1 VRVAAVE
8 ALAHL
13 RGARAF
19 EILRG
24 VLGAQDA
31 DLNRAALLAVG
42 MTKRV
47 EALPQL
53 LLALDSP
60 DSATRLV
67 ALSALA
73 ELGLPDALPGIA
85 RATRDPDEGVRVA
98 ATGFLAAGADL
109 ATTNQ
114 LIALV
119 LDAPTKQPLI
129 RALAKPAA
137 DRCQAIL
144 SALSHADDASAGA
157 LVAALA
163 RMQNEE
169 SLATIRAAL
178 MLANDAARRA
188 AASALVAMQDSTSA
202 AQLSAAALSDADAEV
217 RRICAAALIR

>member
-1 VRVAAVE
+1 
-8 ALAHL
+8 
-13 RGARAF
+13 
-19 EILRG
+19 
-24 VLGAQDA
+24 VLGARDA

-53 LLALDSP
+53 LLALESA

-67 ALSALA
+67 ALSALS
-73 ELGLPDALPGIA
+73 ELALPDALPAIA
-85 RATRDPDEGVRVA
+85 RATGDPDEGVRVA
-98 ATGFLAAGADL
+98 ATGFLAAGSDL

-114 LIALV
+114 LIQLV
-119 LDAPTKQPLI
+119 LNSPTKQPLI

-137 DRCQAIL
+137 GRCQAIL
-144 SALSHADDASAGA
+144 STLSHADDASAGA

-178 MLANDAARRA
+178 TLANDTARRA
-188 AASALVAMQDSTSA
+188 AASALVALQDSASM
-202 AQLSAAALSDADAEV
+202 AQLAAAALSDADAEV
-217 RRICAAALIR
+217 RRICAAALFR